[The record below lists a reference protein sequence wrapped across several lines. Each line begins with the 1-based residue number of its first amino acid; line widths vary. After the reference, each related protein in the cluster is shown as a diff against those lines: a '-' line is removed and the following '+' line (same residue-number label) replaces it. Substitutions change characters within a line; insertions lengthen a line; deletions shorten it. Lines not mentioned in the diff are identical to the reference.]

1 MPQLTTAETVVDPLL
16 ADAEDPEGRVAFLL
30 GNEAIV
36 RGALEA
42 DVGFACGYP
51 GTPSSEV
58 TDSFARVAGARG
70 IEFEYSVNEKVA
82 LEMAFAASLAGARS
96 ICAMKHLGLMV
107 AGDPLST
114 IPYIGVVG
122 GMVIVSAGDPSCHTS
137 PNEQDQRH
145 LGPMLH
151 LLTLDPS
158 TPQEAYAMTRM
169 AFALSEESR
178 LPVLLRITTRVA
190 HSRAAVRCGRLLEP
204 GAATSGAEEEPRR
217 SPRVKG
223 FVRDPSRFVPIPA
236 NARRL
241 RLEIK
246 ERLETARRLMAGL
259 FRRTGG
265 PAPKSGGNGV
275 RQAILAS
282 GAPAATCADLLREHQ
297 LEDRVILASLGGVH
311 PLPEAE
317 LVELLGEVDRVLVV
331 EELSPFIEDAVRA
344 LCSRHGLSTEI
355 LGKRTGHLP
364 EEFEYLPEV
373 VRRGLHAGL
382 GLGPPP
388 VAAPEAPAAAPRPPV
403 LCPGCPH
410 RSTYFAV
417 RTVFGDDGLYF
428 NDIGCYTLGFG
439 PPLDTADALVCM
451 GAGLTL
457 AAGVSRVTGE
467 RTVGFLGD
475 STFFHSGMPP
485 LLNAIKEGV
494 SMVAVILDN
503 EVTAM
508 TGFQESPTAG
518 AGKKSHR
525 VSIEGVVRALGAEH
539 VETVDPADFAAAI
552 TAFERARD
560 ATGVSVIIAQHPCP
574 IHVVKDTGVEPYGSV
589 RYQIDPSRCR
599 SCGREGCGLR
609 CDQGV
614 TRPFER
620 QMARGRA
627 LEIIGDQTLAARD
640 PACHDPV
647 ARDPVAPCAV
657 QCPLGL
663 CIQGYAAHIAAGQYR
678 DALELI
684 MSRNPLPDSVCRVC
698 HRPCEEVCVRAG
710 TDEPVAINDLK
721 RFVVDWAA
729 NQEGSP
735 YEPEREPSGGMK
747 VAVVGAGPAG
757 LAAAHDLRLRGYG
770 VKLFDA
776 NDQPGG
782 LLLTGIPAF
791 RLPRQALQRDVDRI
805 LGLGVDFQGNTVL
818 GRDLDLSELT
828 EGYDAVFLGLGAQRP
843 IALEL
848 PETGETGAGVPPA
861 TLDATPAETATVD
874 ALAYLA
880 SGGTADT
887 GGSVVVVGGGNAAI
901 DAARTAL
908 RRGAQSVAVAYRR
921 SRAEMPALREEIEAA
936 EQEGVELRTHLQPVA
951 VKRGVDGGLVCVR
964 TEPGERDADRRRR
977 PVAVAGSEVLLAAD
991 LLIVAIGQTPDPGV
1005 TGDLRL
1011 ATAADG
1017 SLEID
1022 PETGR
1027 TSHPKIFAGGDQTG
1041 GARTVTD
1048 AIALGQRAA
1057 WGIDH
1062 TLRGPQAADRLAPPP
1077 RAGTWPQASADPRLV
1092 KRADRSPRQRPGE
1105 IPLEQR
1111 LAGFDEVAGVLS
1123 EARARAEA
1131 ARCETCGQCANCRAC
1146 LDLFGCPAF
1155 YLEDGLIRINT
1166 ELCNGCGA
1174 CADFCPNGAIRPVE
1188 SAARRGGE

>member
-1 MPQLTTAETVVDPLL
+1 MDPLL
-16 ADAEDPEGRVAFLL
+16 ADTEEPEDRVAFLL

-114 IPYIGVVG
+114 IPYVGVVG

-137 PNEQDQRH
+137 PNEQDQRY

-158 TPQEAYAMTRM
+158 TPQEAYAMARM
-169 AFALSEESR
+169 AFGLSEKSR

-190 HSRAAVRCGRLLEP
+190 HSRAAVRCGRLLQSA
-204 GAATSGAEEEPRR
+204 GAGHKPRAG
-217 SPRVKG
+217 G
-223 FVRDPSRFVPIPA
+223 FVRDPSRLVPIPA

-246 ERLETARRLMAGL
+246 GRLETARGLMAGL

-265 PAPKSGGNGV
+265 PAPGAEENGD

-317 LVELLGEVDRVLVV
+317 IVELLGEVDRILIV

-344 LCSRHGLSTEI
+344 LCSRHGLTTEI
-355 LGKRTGHLP
+355 LGKRSGHLP
-364 EEFEYLPEV
+364 EEYEYLPEV

-388 VAAPEAPAAAPRPPV
+388 AAVPEVPAATPRPPV
-403 LCPGCPH
+403 LCAGCPH

-417 RTVFGDDGLYF
+417 RTAFGDDCLYF

-439 PPLDTADALVCM
+439 PPLDTADALLCM

-457 AAGVSRVTGE
+457 AAGVSRVTGQ
-467 RTVGFLGD
+467 RTVGFVGD

-539 VETVDPADFAAAI
+539 VETVDPADMAATV

-560 ATGVSVIIAQHPCP
+560 ATGVSVIITQHPCP

-589 RYQIDPSRCR
+589 RYQIDSSRCR

-627 LEIIGDQTLAARD
+627 LEIIGDQHLGQADHKFVTAAGCSCGRCSELAEPLPPLATPPS
-640 PACHDPV
+640 PAQTACAPSSEHPAGGPELAVQLKAWFLSPV
-647 ARDPVAPCAV
+647 AGPRGC
-657 QCPLGL
+657 LG
-663 CIQGYAAHIAAGQYR
+663 
-678 DALELI
+678 
-684 MSRNPLPDSVCRVC
+684 
-698 HRPCEEVCVRAG
+698 
-710 TDEPVAINDLK
+710 
-721 RFVVDWAA
+721 
-729 NQEGSP
+729 
-735 YEPEREPSGGMK
+735 
-747 VAVVGAGPAG
+747 
-757 LAAAHDLRLRGYG
+757 LRLR
-770 VKLFDA
+770 
-776 NDQPGG
+776 
-782 LLLTGIPAF
+782 
-791 RLPRQALQRDVDRI
+791 R
-805 LGLGVDFQGNTVL
+805 
-818 GRDLDLSELT
+818 
-828 EGYDAVFLGLGAQRP
+828 
-843 IALEL
+843 
-848 PETGETGAGVPPA
+848 
-861 TLDATPAETATVD
+861 
-874 ALAYLA
+874 
-880 SGGTADT
+880 
-887 GGSVVVVGGGNAAI
+887 
-901 DAARTAL
+901 AARGVG
-908 RRGAQSVAVAYRR
+908 RR
-921 SRAEMPALREEIEAA
+921 
-936 EQEGVELRTHLQPVA
+936 
-951 VKRGVDGGLVCVR
+951 
-964 TEPGERDADRRRR
+964 
-977 PVAVAGSEVLLAAD
+977 AGS
-991 LLIVAIGQTPDPGV
+991 
-1005 TGDLRL
+1005 
-1011 ATAADG
+1011 
-1017 SLEID
+1017 
-1022 PETGR
+1022 
-1027 TSHPKIFAGGDQTG
+1027 
-1041 GARTVTD
+1041 GARPG
-1048 AIALGQRAA
+1048 IAGSGR
-1057 WGIDH
+1057 
-1062 TLRGPQAADRLAPPP
+1062 
-1077 RAGTWPQASADPRLV
+1077 
-1092 KRADRSPRQRPGE
+1092 
-1105 IPLEQR
+1105 
-1111 LAGFDEVAGVLS
+1111 
-1123 EARARAEA
+1123 
-1131 ARCETCGQCANCRAC
+1131 
-1146 LDLFGCPAF
+1146 
-1155 YLEDGLIRINT
+1155 
-1166 ELCNGCGA
+1166 
-1174 CADFCPNGAIRPVE
+1174 
-1188 SAARRGGE
+1188 

>member
-1 MPQLTTAETVVDPLL
+1 MPQLSTAETVAPEARSRMTVVDPLL
-16 ADAEDPEGRVAFLL
+16 ADSEDPEGRVAFLL

-42 DVGFACGYP
+42 GVGFACGYP

-58 TDSFARVAGARG
+58 TDSFARVSEARG

-137 PNEQDQRH
+137 PNEQDQRY

-158 TPQEAYAMTRM
+158 TPQEAYGMTRM

-190 HSRAAVRCGRLLEP
+190 HSRAAVRCGRLLQP
-204 GAATSGAEEEPRR
+204 GVATSGAGREPRMR
-217 SPRVKG
+217 G

-259 FRRTGG
+259 FRRTGDL
-265 PAPKSGGNGV
+265 APGSGGNGV

-282 GAPAATCADLLREHQ
+282 GAPAATCADLLREYG

-317 LVELLGEVDRVLVV
+317 LVELLGEVDRILVV
-331 EELSPFIEDAVRA
+331 EELSPFIEDAVAA
-344 LCSRHGLSTEI
+344 LCARHGLDTEI

-364 EEFEYLPEV
+364 EEYEYQPEV
-373 VRRGLHAGL
+373 VRRGLHAAL
-382 GLGPPP
+382 GLGTP
-388 VAAPEAPAAAPRPPV
+388 PAAEPEIPSVPPGGTRGENTVAPRPPV

-417 RTVFGDDGLYF
+417 RTAFGDDCLYF

-457 AAGVSRVTGE
+457 AAGVSRVTGQ
-467 RTVGFLGD
+467 RTVGFIGD

-485 LLNAIKEGV
+485 LLNAIKEDV

-508 TGFQESPTAG
+508 TGFQESPTSG
-518 AGKKSHR
+518 AGKRSHR
-525 VSIEGVVRALGAEH
+525 VSIEGVVRALGAGH
-539 VETVDPADFAAAI
+539 VETVDPADLAATI

-560 ATGVSVIIAQHPCP
+560 AEGVSVIIAQHPCP
-574 IHVVKDTGVEPYGSV
+574 IHVTRDTGAEPYGSV

-599 SCGREGCGLR
+599 SCGREGPPGGGQANSCGLR

-627 LEIIGDQTLAARD
+627 LEIISDQTLAAR
-640 PACHDPV
+640 DPV

-684 MSRNPLPDSVCRVC
+684 M
-698 HRPCEEVCVRAG
+698 
-710 TDEPVAINDLK
+710 
-721 RFVVDWAA
+721 
-729 NQEGSP
+729 
-735 YEPEREPSGGMK
+735 
-747 VAVVGAGPAG
+747 
-757 LAAAHDLRLRGYG
+757 
-770 VKLFDA
+770 
-776 NDQPGG
+776 
-782 LLLTGIPAF
+782 
-791 RLPRQALQRDVDRI
+791 
-805 LGLGVDFQGNTVL
+805 
-818 GRDLDLSELT
+818 
-828 EGYDAVFLGLGAQRP
+828 
-843 IALEL
+843 
-848 PETGETGAGVPPA
+848 
-861 TLDATPAETATVD
+861 
-874 ALAYLA
+874 
-880 SGGTADT
+880 
-887 GGSVVVVGGGNAAI
+887 
-901 DAARTAL
+901 
-908 RRGAQSVAVAYRR
+908 
-921 SRAEMPALREEIEAA
+921 
-936 EQEGVELRTHLQPVA
+936 
-951 VKRGVDGGLVCVR
+951 
-964 TEPGERDADRRRR
+964 
-977 PVAVAGSEVLLAAD
+977 
-991 LLIVAIGQTPDPGV
+991 
-1005 TGDLRL
+1005 
-1011 ATAADG
+1011 
-1017 SLEID
+1017 
-1022 PETGR
+1022 
-1027 TSHPKIFAGGDQTG
+1027 
-1041 GARTVTD
+1041 
-1048 AIALGQRAA
+1048 
-1057 WGIDH
+1057 
-1062 TLRGPQAADRLAPPP
+1062 
-1077 RAGTWPQASADPRLV
+1077 
-1092 KRADRSPRQRPGE
+1092 
-1105 IPLEQR
+1105 
-1111 LAGFDEVAGVLS
+1111 
-1123 EARARAEA
+1123 
-1131 ARCETCGQCANCRAC
+1131 
-1146 LDLFGCPAF
+1146 
-1155 YLEDGLIRINT
+1155 
-1166 ELCNGCGA
+1166 
-1174 CADFCPNGAIRPVE
+1174 
-1188 SAARRGGE
+1188 

>member
-1 MPQLTTAETVVDPLL
+1 MTVVDPLL
-16 ADAEDPEGRVAFLL
+16 ADTEDTEDRVAFLL

-42 DVGFACGYP
+42 GVGFACGYP

-58 TDSFARVAGARG
+58 TDSFARVAEARG

-158 TPQEAYAMTRM
+158 TPQEAHAMTRM
-169 AFALSEESR
+169 AFGLSEESR

-190 HSRAAVRCGRLLEP
+190 HSRAAVRCGRLL
-204 GAATSGAEEEPRR
+204 R
-217 SPRVKG
+217 PRVKG
-223 FVRDPSRFVPIPA
+223 FVRDPARFVPIPA

-246 ERLETARRLMAGL
+246 DRLETARTRMAGL
-259 FRRTGG
+259 FRRTAPSRIGG
-265 PAPKSGGNGV
+265 ESTGENSV
-275 RQAILAS
+275 RQAVLAS
-282 GAPAATCADLLREHQ
+282 GAPAATCADLLREHE
-297 LEDRVILASLGGVH
+297 LEDQVILARLGGVH

-317 LVELLGEVDRVLVV
+317 LLELLGEVDRLLVV

-344 LCSRHGLSTEI
+344 LGSRHGLSTEI

-364 EEFEYLPEV
+364 EEFEYEPEV
-373 VRRGLHAGL
+373 IRRGLHAGL

-388 VAAPEAPAAAPRPPV
+388 AAAPEVPSVPLGGTSGENTIAPRPPV

-410 RSTYFAV
+410 RSTYFAA
-417 RTVFGDDGLYF
+417 RAAFGDDALYF

-451 GAGLTL
+451 GAGFTL
-457 AAGVSRVTGE
+457 AAGVSRVTGQ
-467 RTVGFLGD
+467 RTVGFMGD

-485 LLNAIKEGV
+485 LLNAIKEDV
-494 SMVAVILDN
+494 SMVAAILDN

-508 TGFQESPTAG
+508 TGFQESPSAG
-518 AGKKSHR
+518 AGKSRHR
-525 VSIEGVVRALGAEH
+525 VSIEGVVRALGARH
-539 VETVDPADFAAAI
+539 VETVDPADLAATI

-560 ATGVSVIIAQHPCP
+560 AEGVSVIIARHPCP
-574 IHVVKDTGVEPYGSV
+574 VHFRRQTGVEPYGSV
-589 RYQIDPSRCR
+589 RYEIDPSRCR

-609 CDQGV
+609 CSQCV
-614 TRPFER
+614 TQPFER

-627 LEIIGDQTLAARD
+627 LEIAADQTFDAG
-640 PACHDPV
+640 
-647 ARDPVAPCAV
+647 RDPVAPCAV

-663 CIQGYAAHIAAGQYR
+663 CIQGYAARIAAGEYR
-678 DALELI
+678 EALELI

-698 HRPCEEVCVRAG
+698 HRPCEEVCVRAA

-729 NQEGSP
+729 AQDGSP
-735 YEPEREPSGGMK
+735 YEPKCEPSNGMK
-747 VAVVGAGPAG
+747 AAVVGAGPAG
-757 LAAAHDLRLRGYG
+757 LAAAHDLRVRGYG
-770 VKLFDA
+770 VTLFDA
-776 NDQPGG
+776 ADEPGG

-791 RLPRQALQRDVDRI
+791 RLPREALRRDVDRI
-805 LGLGVDFQGNTVL
+805 LGLGVDFVGHTAL
-818 GRDLDLSELT
+818 GRDLDLCGLLT
-828 EGYDAVFLGLGAQRP
+828 DGYDAVFLGLGAQRP
-843 IALEL
+843 LALE
-848 PETGETGAGVPPA
+848 V
-861 TLDATPAETATVD
+861 AETDGSGGRPAVVQ

-880 SGGTADT
+880 AASHLSPSGGTPDT
-887 GGSVVVVGGGNAAI
+887 KGCVVGGGVVGGGVVVVGGGNAAI

-908 RRGAQSVAVAYRR
+908 RRGADSVVVAYRR
-921 SRAEMPALREEIEAA
+921 SRAEMPALRDEIEAA
-936 EQEGVELRTHLQPVA
+936 EQEGVELRTRLRPVA
-951 VKRGVDGGLVCVR
+951 VERGADGGLLCVR
-964 TEPGERDADRRRR
+964 TEPGERDASGRCR
-977 PVAVAGSEVLLAAD
+977 PVPVAGSEALIAAD
-991 LLIVAIGQTPDPGV
+991 LVIVAVGQAPDPSF
-1005 TGDLRL
+1005 TSDLRL
-1011 ATAADG
+1011 EMAADG

-1022 PETGR
+1022 PETAQ
-1027 TSHPKIFAGGDQTG
+1027 TSHPKIFAGGDQVHSP
-1041 GARTVTD
+1041 RTVTD
-1048 AIALGQRAA
+1048 AIAWGQRAA
-1057 WGIDH
+1057 WGIDR
-1062 TLRGPQAADRLAPPP
+1062 TLRGPEAADRLAPPP
-1077 RAGTWPQASADPRLV
+1077 RTGAWPRPSAVPRLV
-1092 KRADRSPRQRPGE
+1092 TRADRAPRERPGE

-1111 LAGFDEVAGVLS
+1111 LAGFDEVVGVLS
-1123 EARARAEA
+1123 EPRARAEA
-1131 ARCETCGQCANCRAC
+1131 ARCAACGQCANCRAC

-1155 YLEDGLIRINT
+1155 YLEDGLIRINPA
-1166 ELCNGCGA
+1166 LCNGCGV

-1188 SAARRGGE
+1188 TAAHSGRK